1 MRASGRALVNLILVA
16 TWACGP
22 SREAPPDQATS
33 FTLEDFQTLRWVE
46 GTWRG
51 TGGTNPFFESYRFSN
66 DTLLRILYYADS
78 TITQVSDSGSV
89 YLSGGS
95 IYHEAGSGVWRAVA
109 LDTNSIEFEPHE
121 RATNSFSWT
130 RDSDTTWVATLR
142 FPESPS
148 RAFRLERWPR

>member
-22 SREAPPDQATS
+22 AREEQPDQTTD
-33 FTLEDFQTLRWVE
+33 FTLEDFQMLRWVE

-51 TGGTNPFFESYRFSN
+51 TGGTSAFFEGYHFSN

-78 TITQVSDSGSV
+78 ATTQVSDSGSV
-89 YLSGGS
+89 YLSSGS
-95 IYHEAGSGVWRAVA
+95 IYHEAGGGIWRAVA

-121 RATNSFSWT
+121 GATNSFSWT
-130 RDSDTTWVATLR
+130 RDSDTTWVARLR
-142 FPESPS
+142 FPGSPS
-148 RAFRLERWPR
+148 RTFRLEKWPR